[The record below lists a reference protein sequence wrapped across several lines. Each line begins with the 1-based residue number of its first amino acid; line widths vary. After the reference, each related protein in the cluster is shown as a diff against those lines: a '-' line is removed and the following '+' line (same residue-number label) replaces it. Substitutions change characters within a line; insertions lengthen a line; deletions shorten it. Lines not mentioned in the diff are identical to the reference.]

1 LIFLVGAG
9 WGMIS
14 LIATCNTLLQEIVPD
29 QLRGRVMGL
38 FVMMFMGT
46 MPIGSFIAGTLGQ
59 VLGVIWAVR
68 IGVVFC
74 VVISLYLFKR
84 FIQKEIV

>member
-1 LIFLVGAG
+1 MGDDIFNRNL
-9 WGMIS
+9 
-14 LIATCNTLLQEIVPD
+14 NTLLQEIVPD